1 MNINEFLKNLGF
13 GTVALIAGE
22 SLLSSC
28 MGVMD
33 MGESVAPIVSDGE
46 FINALRISE
55 TISGTGPP
63 KVFKMNYLWV
73 KELGLKAI
81 EMVF

>member
-1 MNINEFLKNLGF
+1 MNRNEFLKNLGF

-28 MGVMD
+28 MGGMD

-46 FINALRISE
+46 HGQAGDR
-55 TISGTGPP
+55 
-63 KVFKMNYLWV
+63 
-73 KELGLKAI
+73 GLLPR
-81 EMVF
+81 